1 MNGLDRELEVAGRAA
16 HAAAQLHVDGR
27 GTDLEI
33 ASKSTSIDLVT
44 RVDTESERVIREI
57 LEEAFPEDSIVGE
70 EEGETTRSSQR
81 RWLVDPLDGTL
92 NYAHGFPYYCVSIAL
107 EIGGVVRL
115 GLVLDSVR
123 GELFTAVSG
132 HGAWLDGEQLR
143 VTDRSRLGESMLA
156 TGFAY
161 SRERMEENLVLFG
174 RVLPQARA
182 IRRPG
187 AAALD
192 LAWTAAG
199 RLDGLWEL
207 YLNPWDVAA
216 GCLLV
221 TEAGGRISDE
231 RGGSHRL
238 DSRGLVASNGH
249 IHDALVETLDCG

>member
-1 MNGLDRELEVAGRAA
+1 MTGLKQELEIATEAA
-16 HAAAQLHVDGR
+16 RVAAQLHRDGR
-27 GTDLEI
+27 GTDLKI
-33 ASKSTSIDLVT
+33 ASKSTAIDLVT
-44 RVDTESERVIREI
+44 RVDTESERAIREVI
-57 LEEAFPEDSIVGE
+57 GGAFPQDGIVGE
-70 EEGETTRSSQR
+70 EEGETARGSDR

-115 GLVLDSVR
+115 GVVLDSVR
-123 GELFTAVSG
+123 DELFWAVSG
-132 HGAWLDGEQLR
+132 GGAWREDERLR
-143 VTDRSRLGESMLA
+143 VTERSRLGEAMVA

-174 RVLPQARA
+174 RVLPLARA

-199 RLDGLWEL
+199 RLDALWEL

-221 TEAGGRISDE
+221 TEAGGRVSDE
-231 RGGSHRL
+231 TGGPHRL
-238 DSRGLVASNGH
+238 DSRGLVASNGG
-249 IHDALVETLDCG
+249 IHDELVAALDCS

>member
-1 MNGLDRELEVAGRAA
+1 MNGLDRELEVAVRAA
-16 HAAAQLHVDGR
+16 RAAAQLHQDGR
-27 GTDLEI
+27 GSDLEI
-33 ASKSTSIDLVT
+33 ASKSTAIDLVT
-44 RVDTESERVIREI
+44 RVDTESERLIRVM
-57 LEEAFPEDSIVGE
+57 LEEAFPTDGIVGE
-70 EEGETTRSSQR
+70 EEGETSRAGDR

-107 EIGGVVRL
+107 EVEGAVRL
-115 GLVLDSVR
+115 GVVLDSVR

-132 HGAWLDGEQLR
+132 AGAWLDGERLQ
-143 VTDRSRLGESMLA
+143 VTPRQQLGESMLA

-161 SRERMEENLVLFG
+161 SRARMEENLLLFG
-174 RVLPQARA
+174 RVLPLARA

-216 GCLLV
+216 GRLLV
-221 TEAGGRISDE
+221 TEAGGRVSDE
-231 RGGSHRL
+231 SGRPHRL
-238 DSRGLVASNGH
+238 DSRGLVASNGA
-249 IHDALVETLDCG
+249 IHDELLAALDCS